1 MAPRKTTTR
10 KKRTTRRKS
19 GNSTTA
25 VLAVGAIVVL
35 GAGALWATSQSKSPS
50 SSVSRLFQTA
60 MSSSSSSTTS
70 RSTSSSHNAPASR
83 QAQPQVQQRSSIQE
97 TVASTTVR
105 RPAVNLGQPAA
116 APQSNKPKQLAMLA
130 PRIEQKPP
138 EQKAAEQKL
147 TPPSQ
152 PNNRPNTDRVVP
164 SVAAPSQASAPV
176 AKPVPDDNSRHA
188 SGAFKVPKVIVA
200 RQALVIREK
209 AWDQAKI
216 VGRVEK
222 GREMRSYA
230 KVGRWH
236 RVVVPSTNILGWVQ
250 EDQLAFKNPQNHNS
264 PLRSALAKQPALTTG
279 SITHNRAEPTKSVTR
294 DNAHSKKPH
303 NTGLVAPVY
312 PPQPVGK
319 K

>member
-10 KKRTTRRKS
+10 KKRTTRGKS

-25 VLAVGAIVVL
+25 VMTVGAIVVL

-50 SSVSRLFQTA
+50 TSVSRLFHTA
-60 MSSSSSSTTS
+60 MSTSPSSA
-70 RSTSSSHNAPASR
+70 TSSGSTHNAPVSR
-83 QAQPQVQQRSSIQE
+83 QTQPQAQQRPSIQE
-97 TVASTTVR
+97 TVASASAR
-105 RPAVNLGQPAA
+105 RPPVNVGQSVT
-116 APQSNKPKQLAMLA
+116 APQSSPPKQLAMIA
-130 PRIEQKPP
+130 PRIEQRP
-138 EQKAAEQKL
+138 AEQKL
-147 TPPSQ
+147 LTPNQ
-152 PNNRPNTDRVVP
+152 ANNKATSDRVVP
-164 SVAAPSQASAPV
+164 SVAATSQASVPV

-209 AWDQAKI
+209 AWDQAKV
-216 VGRVEK
+216 VGKVEK

-264 PLRSALAKQPALTTG
+264 PLRSALAKQPTLTTG
-279 SITHNRAEPTKSVTR
+279 SITHNRADPVKSVTR
-294 DNAHSKKPH
+294 DSATAKRPH

-312 PPQPVGK
+312 PQQPVGK